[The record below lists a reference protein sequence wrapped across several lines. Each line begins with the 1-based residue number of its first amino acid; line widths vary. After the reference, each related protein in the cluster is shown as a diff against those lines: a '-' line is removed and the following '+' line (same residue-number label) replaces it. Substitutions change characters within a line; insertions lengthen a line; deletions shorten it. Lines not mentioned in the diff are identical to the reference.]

1 MNTEWLAR
9 LSNLSVGYESPVIEE
24 INLEIRAG
32 DFIGLLG
39 PNGSGKT
46 TLLKTIAG
54 ILKPLAGD
62 VVFNEEYPSTVGY
75 VPQKESL
82 NPEFLLSGYEV
93 VLMGTYG
100 RKKLFKPVTREEKDF
115 VIKCLQLVDA
125 ELFARKPFFE
135 LSGGQRQRILIA
147 RALAAKPR
155 LLLLDEPIAGVDLPT
170 AQSIMELLV
179 KLRTE
184 QGIAIVFVTHD
195 ISMTLRYANDTF
207 VIHQNRLLKLNKEE
221 LRSADRIETLLN
233 VYFG

>member
-1 MNTEWLAR
+1 MNDEWLAR
-9 LSNLSVGYESPVIEE
+9 INNLSVGYESPVIED

-54 ILKPLAGD
+54 ILKPLSGEI
-62 VVFNEEYPSTVGY
+62 VYNEKYLPMVGY

-100 RKKLFKPVTREEKDF
+100 RKKPFKPVAHEEKEY
-115 VIKCLQLVDA
+115 VAKCLELVDA
-125 ELFARKPFFE
+125 TSFARKPFFE

-155 LLLLDEPIAGVDLPT
+155 LLLLDEPVAGVDLPT
-170 AQSIMELLV
+170 AQSIMEILV
-179 KLRTE
+179 KLKTV

-195 ISMTLRYANDTF
+195 ISMSMRYAKDAL
-207 VIHQNRLLKLNKEE
+207 VIHQNKLVKLNKNEIH
-221 LRSADRIETLLN
+221 SADKIETLLN